1 MASPF
6 KEIYIFQSMTP
17 EVHLSICF
25 HLNQLFTEFGLSG
38 HSKES
43 SFSDRTSGMTVLN
56 GCLLTTCWE
65 RVREQYD
72 KTWMSPSKT
81 MLPTRAGE
89 SKKKYYVFWPLL
101 APWHFDT
108 WCNFGTQTK
117 KIPKTKFKIIWGNS
131 DFFKTFRLTALLP
144 TPSFCMSVIFGATAE
159 TVIIYHLFED

>member
-1 MASPF
+1 MDGPF
-6 KEIYIFQSMTP
+6 KKIYIFQSMTP

-38 HSKES
+38 HSKEG

-81 MLPTRAGE
+81 MLPTRAGGE
-89 SKKKYYVFWPLL
+89 SKKSTMFFDHFWHLDTLTHDAILEPKQRKYPRLNSKSFEATLTFSKLL
-101 APWHFDT
+101 DSQLYCQHHPSACLSYSAPR
-108 WCNFGTQTK
+108 QK
-117 KIPKTKFKIIWGNS
+117 
-131 DFFKTFRLTALLP
+131 LL
-144 TPSFCMSVIFGATAE
+144 
-159 TVIIYHLFED
+159 